1 MKLLNYAVNNRI
13 IYFMDGVIKYIEDNK
28 ENAIADLKSILE
40 IPSISNDVDRKND
53 MLRCAEWVKNQL
65 LSAGMN
71 DVKIYPTSGH
81 PIVFGQWLNAGNQLP
96 TVLIYGHYDVQPVD
110 PIELWS
116 SPPFEPVIKDGKI
129 YARGATDDKGQFLIH
144 LEAIKAFLKTT
155 DKLPINVKVIIE
167 GEEEIGSVNLEPFLK
182 ENKDLLSCDYVVI
195 SDTSMYEKGLPSICY
210 ALRGLVYMQIDVT
223 GPNRDLHSGSF
234 GGAVENPINALASII
249 SKLKD
254 EKGKILI
261 DGFYDDVLPLT
272 EEEREE
278 FKRLPYDEEKFK
290 KELGV
295 EELTGEEGYTT
306 LERLSARPTL
316 DCNGIWGG
324 FQGEG
329 AKTVLPSRAGAKISM
344 RLVPNQKPEKI
355 AQLFEAYVRKIA
367 PEGVTVEI
375 TNLHGGNPS
384 ITPIDTPAI
393 KAAKAALKQGFD
405 VEPVFIREG
414 GSIPIVSSFKEIL
427 GADTVLLGFGL
438 PDENAH
444 SPDEHF
450 DLENFYYGILSVVYF
465 YNELSK
471 IDSK

>member
-1 MKLLNYAVNNRI
+1 MEK
-13 IYFMDGVIKYIEDNK
+13 VIKYIEENR
-28 ENAIADLKSILE
+28 ENAISDLKSLLE
-40 IPSISNDVDRKND
+40 IPSISNDVDMKED
-53 MLRCAEWVKNQL
+53 MTRCAEWVKNQL
-65 LSAGMN
+65 ISIGLK

-81 PIVFGQWLNAGNQLP
+81 PIVFGQWLEAGKQFP
-96 TVLIYGHYDVQPVD
+96 TILIYGHYDVQPVD

-116 SPPFEPVIKDGKI
+116 TPPFDPVVKDGKI

-144 LEAIKAFLKTT
+144 IEAIEAFLKTT
-155 DKLPINVKVIIE
+155 GRLPINVKVIIE
-167 GEEEIGSVNLEPFLK
+167 GEEEIGSANLEPFLE

-210 ALRGLVYMQIDVT
+210 ALRGLAYMQLDVT

-234 GGAVENPINALASII
+234 GGGVENPINALANII
-249 SKLKD
+249 AKLKN

-329 AKTVLPSRAGAKISM
+329 AKTVLPSKAGAKISM

-355 AQLFEAYVRKIA
+355 AELFESYVKKIT
-367 PEGVTVEI
+367 PKGVKVKI

-393 KAAKAALKQGFD
+393 KAARIALKKGFG

-450 DLENFYYGILSVVYF
+450 DLENFHYGILSVAYF
-465 YNELSK
+465 YEELSK
-471 IDSK
+471 IVSK